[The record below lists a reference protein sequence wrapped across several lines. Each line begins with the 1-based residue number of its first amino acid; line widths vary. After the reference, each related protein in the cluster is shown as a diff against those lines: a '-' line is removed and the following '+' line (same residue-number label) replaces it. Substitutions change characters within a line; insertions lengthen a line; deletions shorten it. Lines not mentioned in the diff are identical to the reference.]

1 MPGEDPREKDDAG
14 DPADALQMLLRAPS
28 RALTVFDDALVTVE
42 EAIEWQ
48 RALYSECAKVYV
60 DAAGLPE
67 VKQAE
72 IVASLERQ
80 HHFYADAGMAF
91 TIVDEKIRAF
101 FAPLW
106 PKREE

>member
-1 MPGEDPREKDDAG
+1 M
-14 DPADALQMLLRAPS
+14 ALQMLLRTPS
-28 RALTVFDDALVTVE
+28 RALTVFDDSLVSVD
-42 EAIEWQ
+42 EAIEWR
-48 RALYSECAKVYV
+48 RALYGECAKVYL

-80 HHFYADAGMAF
+80 HRFYADAGMAF

-106 PKREE
+106 SKRKE